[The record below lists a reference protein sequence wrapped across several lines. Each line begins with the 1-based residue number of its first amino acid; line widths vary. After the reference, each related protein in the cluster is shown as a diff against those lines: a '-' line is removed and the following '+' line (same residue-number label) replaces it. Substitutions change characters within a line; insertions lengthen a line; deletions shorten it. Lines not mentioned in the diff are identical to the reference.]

1 MGTTTSSKPGTDVKL
16 NTDTLNLQAPSLNI
30 NCSND
35 LKLCAGNA
43 IYVETPSLIRNINF
57 PPLPRVKSGIFTIMH
72 GSYDMI
78 INPSLSGADAIPRYT
93 VNNTVGPMSFLVGAG
108 GLTMT
113 VAAGGLTATVAA
125 GAIAMTAAAG
135 ALSLQSSAAMTLT
148 AGAIM
153 SLTAATIKL
162 N

>member
-1 MGTTTSSKPGTDVKL
+1 
-16 NTDTLNLQAPSLNI
+16 
-30 NCSND
+30 

-57 PPLPRVKSGIFTIMH
+57 PPLPRVKSGIFTICH

-78 INPSLSGADAIPRYT
+78 LNPSLSGADAVPRYT
-93 VNNTVGPMSFLVGAG
+93 INNTVGPMSFAVGAG
-108 GLTMT
+108 GLAMT

-125 GAIAMTAAAG
+125 GAMALTTAAG
-135 ALSLQSSAAMTLT
+135 AVTIQSSAAMTLT

-153 SLTAATIKL
+153 TLTAATIKL